1 MPSLAW
7 AAAAVA
13 AVVLIGTA
21 GTEAR
26 WTDTATIPGATVQ
39 TATIA
44 APAISCPDLTVSWAP
59 VPGATGYVV
68 LVVGLL
74 PVTLPATSTS
84 YSLSVPGVVSV
95 EAQFGSTWVSDASDQ
110 ETCPHL

>member
-7 AAAAVA
+7 AAAAAV
-13 AVVLIGTA
+13 AVVLTGTA

-26 WTDTATIPGATVQ
+26 WTDTATIPGATVR

-44 APAISCPDLTVSWAP
+44 APAISCSGLTVSWAP
-59 VPGATGYVV
+59 VPNATGYVV

-74 PVTLPATSTS
+74 PVTIPATSTT
-84 YSLSVPGVVSV
+84 YPLSVAGVVSV
-95 EAQFGSTWVSDASDQ
+95 EARFGSTWVSAPSAQ
-110 ETCPHL
+110 LTCPHL